1 MASDERCEET
11 EELGLGLDGE
21 QCRSPLR
28 RRDFCRE
35 TQEGRQGKK
44 RGRAPG
50 EYFRQIRMYTESVPL
65 SFLSTFTRRR
75 RGATNAA
82 VDGRRNGDKNES
94 RNPIYI
100 LRQCRTLLTVL
111 ALGYADRDKYGS
123 TYFCA
128 RFLLCGHGS
137 ERKCAWWPVE
147 IFLNRERNLDFKFQF
162 LWGECLRNGRK
173 QPTNFF

>member
-1 MASDERCEET
+1 MASDERCVET
-11 EELGLGLDGE
+11 EELGLGMNGE

-100 LRQCRTLLTVL
+100 LRQCRTLLLTPAVAVL
-111 ALGYADRDKYGS
+111 GSGQRKTNTAGKYKHMLCEILSVNGRS
-123 TYFCA
+123 A
-128 RFLLCGHGS
+128 RKS
-137 ERKCAWWPVE
+137 EWPVRPSVV
-147 IFLNRERNLDFKFQF
+147 IFLNRDKI
-162 LWGECLRNGRK
+162 
-173 QPTNFF
+173 